1 LASIADFFTD
11 PWSYEFMRRGLLAA
25 AIVSAVAAVVG
36 CFVILKGMAFIG
48 DALPHAS
55 FGGVAVAFAL
65 GENLYIGGGIAAMLT
80 ALAIGYISR
89 RGLVRHD
96 TAIGILFVGAFA
108 LGILVVSRQENYTG
122 DLFSFVFGNVLAVEW
137 NDVWLTAGVAAVV
150 LALVLVFYKELL
162 FSAFDPAM
170 AEASGLP
177 VEWIEYGLLA
187 LLALVTMIAL
197 QTVGIVLV
205 VALLVTPA
213 ATAQLLTRRL
223 WTMMVVGAGVGVGAS
238 VIGLYIAWHA
248 DVSASA
254 SIVLTATG
262 AFIAAFLFAPGRG
275 ALWRGGLPEA

>member
-1 LASIADFFTD
+1 
-11 PWSYEFMRRGLLAA
+11 
-25 AIVSAVAAVVG
+25 
-36 CFVILKGMAFIG
+36 
-48 DALPHAS
+48 
-55 FGGVAVAFAL
+55 
-65 GENLYIGGGIAAMLT
+65 
-80 ALAIGYISR
+80 
-89 RGLVRHD
+89 
-96 TAIGILFVGAFA
+96 
-108 LGILVVSRQENYTG
+108 
-122 DLFSFVFGNVLAVEW
+122 VEW

-262 AFIAAFLFAPGRG
+262 VFIAAFLFAPGRG

>member
-1 LASIADFFTD
+1 MESFADFFTD

-89 RGLVRHD
+89 RGLIRHD

-122 DLFSFVFGNVLAVEW
+122 DLFSFVFGNVLAIDW
-137 NDVWLTAGVAAVV
+137 GDVWLTAGVAAVV
-150 LALVLVFYKELL
+150 LALVVIFYKELL

-187 LLALVTMIAL
+187 LVALVTMIAL

-223 WTMMVVGAGVGVGAS
+223 WPMMIVGAGVGVGAS

-248 DVSASA
+248 EVSASA

-262 AFIAAFLFAPGRG
+262 AFVAAFLFAPGRG
-275 ALWRGGLPEA
+275 AVWRGGLPEA